1 MFDCLNSVAKLHC
14 TYEKLL
20 KMYPEIIAK
29 LFVVNVIVSS
39 LCYQ

>member
-1 MFDCLNSVAKLHC
+1 
-14 TYEKLL
+14 
-20 KMYPEIIAK
+20 MYPEIIAK